1 MKTTKLRL
9 VRRSVSGMIEDT
21 ELNYADVITL
31 SNALLGFLAI
41 TYIIDGLLRIASVL
55 ILLCTILDGAD
66 GWVARRLNIEH
77 ELGAYLDVF
86 SDMLS
91 FCFAPALLLYTTF
104 YDIGLGRAWEHPINA
119 LATIIPSVIVFFGTL
134 RLSRFADLNSKNF
147 EYTGIPTPLVAI
159 LIIIS
164 SYLFGWGDIF
174 GSRPYIVLIAFFM
187 LSFFLYC
194 KIKYPKLR
202 SNKWILTGLFVVL
215 LSIIGFII
223 ANYSKILS
231 GYILVIPFVLS
242 LLYVFIGPLL
252 VNKDE

>member
-1 MKTTKLRL
+1 
-9 VRRSVSGMIEDT
+9 MIEDT
-21 ELNYADVITL
+21 KLSYADFITL

-41 TYIIDGLLRIASVL
+41 TYIIDGLLRIASIL
-55 ILLCTILDGAD
+55 ILICAILDGAD
-66 GWVARRLNIEH
+66 GWVARKLKIEH

-104 YDIGLGRAWEHPINA
+104 YDMSLGRAWEHPINA

-134 RLSRFADLNSKNF
+134 RLSRFADLNSEDF

-174 GSRPYIVLIAFFM
+174 GSRPYVVLIALFVF
-187 LSFFLYC
+187 SFFLYC

-202 SNKWILTGLFVVL
+202 NNKWVVTSLFVVL
-215 LSIIGFII
+215 LSIIGFMLS
-223 ANYSKILS
+223 NYSKIMS
-231 GYILVIPFVLS
+231 AYILVIPLILS

-252 VNKDE
+252 VKKDE

>member
-1 MKTTKLRL
+1 
-9 VRRSVSGMIEDT
+9 MIEDT
-21 ELNYADVITL
+21 KLSYADIITL

-41 TYIIDGLLRIASVL
+41 TYIIDGLLRIASIL
-55 ILLCTILDGAD
+55 ILICAILDGAD
-66 GWVARRLNIEH
+66 GWVARKLDIEH

-104 YDIGLGRAWEHPINA
+104 YNISLGRAWEHPINA

-134 RLSRFADLNSKNF
+134 RLSRFADINSKDF
-147 EYTGIPTPLVAI
+147 EYTGIPTPVVAI

-164 SYLFGWGDIF
+164 SYLFGWGDVF
-174 GSRPYIVLIAFFM
+174 GSKPYLVLIALFI

-202 SNKWILTGLFVVL
+202 DKKWITTGLFVVL
-215 LSIIGFII
+215 ISIVGLVYS
-223 ANYSKILS
+223 NYSKILS
-231 GYILVIPFVLS
+231 GYILVIPLILS

>member
-1 MKTTKLRL
+1 
-9 VRRSVSGMIEDT
+9 MIEDNK
-21 ELNYADVITL
+21 LSYADMITL

-41 TYIIDGLLRIASVL
+41 TYIIDGLLRIASIL
-55 ILLCTILDGAD
+55 ILICAILDGAD

-104 YDIGLGRAWEHPINA
+104 YDMSLGRAWEHPINA
-119 LATIIPSVIVFFGTL
+119 LATIIPSMIVFFGTL
-134 RLSRFADLNSKNF
+134 RLSRFADLNSEDF
-147 EYTGIPTPLVAI
+147 EYTGIPTPIVAI

-164 SYLFGWGDIF
+164 SYLFGWGDVF
-174 GSRPYIVLIAFFM
+174 GNRPYIVLISLFI

-202 SNKWILTGLFVVL
+202 NKKWIITGLFVVIL
-215 LSIIGFII
+215 TIIGMISS
-223 ANYSKILS
+223 NYHKILS
-231 GYILVIPFVLS
+231 EYLLVIPLILS
-242 LLYVFIGPLL
+242 LSYVFIGPLL